1 MTYLKE
7 KSLVGMFYFIPNSV
21 NKLNGTIC
29 TTEITPLMKQLTLL
43 TYSNVKESY
52 QDRKKTKKTQD
63 HHHTCIF
70 VFKYEY

>member
-52 QDRKKTKKTQD
+52 
-63 HHHTCIF
+63 
-70 VFKYEY
+70 